1 MGDSGHMSDNGIDK
15 ISAETAGTLAGLFRE
30 RVRRTPD
37 LAAYRQYD
45 ESDGQ
50 WKDYTWQDMADA
62 VARWQAAFAAEDLQP
77 GDRVAILMRNSR
89 EWVTFDQAALGCG
102 LVTVPLY
109 TDDRPDN
116 IAYILNNS
124 GCKLLLLQG
133 EEHWAGIRTI
143 LQDIGDVIRILTLE
157 PVNVPEGEPR
167 VRCVADWLPDS
178 GEVLLERD
186 GNSDDLATIVYTSGT
201 TGKPKGVML
210 SHRNIL
216 ENADNGMDIIPFTR
230 EDVLLSFL
238 PLSHTF
244 ERTVGYYIPMMM
256 GSMIAYAR
264 SIPQLGEDLL
274 TIRPTILISVP
285 RIYER
290 VYNKIQAGLAEKSAF
305 AAKLFNLA
313 VETGWA
319 RFQHRQGRGK
329 WKPAFLLWPLL
340 NKLVAGKILVKL
352 GGRMRIAATGGA
364 PLPTPIAKVFIGLGL
379 NLVQGYG
386 LTETSPMITANP
398 VADNDP
404 ASVGIPLPGIEVRIG
419 DNDELLTR
427 SSCVMLGYWDN
438 EQATRD
444 IIDSEGWLH
453 TGDKARMA
461 NNHVYI
467 TGRLKEILVLA
478 NGEKVPPADMEMA
491 IALDPLF
498 EQVMV
503 VGENRPFLSTIIV
516 LEPEQW
522 RNYAGTLGL
531 DPDDPAALES
541 PQLKQ
546 AVDRKLQDLL
556 SEFPGHAQVHGIT
569 CTCEPWTVD
578 NGMITPTLKLKRRS
592 IMAAF
597 ADSIDRMYEGH

>member
-1 MGDSGHMSDNGIDK
+1 MNDTGNDK

-30 RVRRTPD
+30 RVRRTPE
-37 LAAYRQYD
+37 LVAYRQYD
-45 ESDGQ
+45 DSTAEWRDF
-50 WKDYTWQDMADA
+50 TWQEMANQ
-62 VARWQAAFAAEDLQP
+62 VARWQAALASEELSP
-77 GDRVAILMRNSR
+77 GDRVAVLMRNCR

-133 EEHWAGIRTI
+133 EEHWAGIRTV

-157 PVNVPEGEPR
+157 HVYIPEGETR
-167 VRCVADWLPDS
+167 VRCVADWLPER
-178 GEVLLERD
+178 GEGLLERD
-186 GNSDDLATIVYTSGT
+186 GDSDDLATIVYTSGT

-216 ENADNGMDIIPFTR
+216 ENADNGMYVIPFTR

-244 ERTVGYYIPMMM
+244 ERTVGYYIPIMM
-256 GSMIAYAR
+256 GSMVAYAR

-290 VYNKIQAGLAEKSAF
+290 VYNKIQAGLAEKSPL
-305 AAKLFNLA
+305 AAGLFNFA
-313 VETGWA
+313 VDTGWA
-319 RFQHRQGRGK
+319 RFLHQQGRGP
-329 WKPAFLLWPLL
+329 WKLSFLLWPLL
-340 NKLVAGKILVKL
+340 NKLVAGKILAKL
-352 GGRMRIAATGGA
+352 GGRMRIAAAGGA

-404 ASVGIPLPGIEVRIG
+404 ASVGIPLPNIEVKIG

-427 SSCVMLGYWDN
+427 SSSVMMGYWDN

-444 IIDSEGWLH
+444 TIDAEGWLH
-453 TGDKARMA
+453 TGDKARIA

-478 NGEKVPPADMEMA
+478 NGEKAPPADMEMA

-503 VGENRPFLSTIIV
+503 AGDNRPYLAAIIV

-522 RNYAGTLGL
+522 KSLAASLKL
-531 DPDDPAALES
+531 PADDPASLQSDVLIEEVKQRIHK
-541 PQLKQ
+541 QLT
-546 AVDRKLQDLL
+546 
-556 SEFPGHAQVHGIT
+556 EFPGYCQIHAVT
-569 CTCEPWTVD
+569 CTLEPWTID

-592 IMAAF
+592 IMEHF
-597 ADSIDRMYEGH
+597 ADSIERMYEGH